1 MALSM
6 KIKHLMEDMMIK
18 KVILLISALMLL
30 LTACSQKPLGS
41 KANPVKLYFVPSMEA
56 NKIVES
62 AEAISDYLHQDTG
75 LYFKVA
81 VPTSYAAVI
90 EAMGSEEAD
99 IAFLATFAY
108 IMAHQKY
115 NAQVELT
122 TVRNNLSRYRG
133 QFVAQTSSN
142 INEIKDIQD
151 KVIAYTDAASTSG
164 YIYPSA
170 ILKKNQITPKKEIM
184 AGGHP
189 QAILAVYEG
198 TADVGCTFW
207 SPEHEG
213 IPQDARNSV
222 AETHPDVFN
231 KLKIIGFTE
240 WIPNDT
246 VTFRDKFPKE
256 LKDKI
261 VTSLLKYAK
270 DPEGKKE
277 LKDLYQIDDFIVSQ
291 DSDYDIVRSTLQTLG
306 MDANELFK

>member
-1 MALSM
+1 MRRIITIIILS
-6 KIKHLMEDMMIK
+6 L
-18 KVILLISALMLL
+18 VLLFLGCAQS
-30 LTACSQKPLGS
+30 PLGS
-41 KANPVKLYFVPSMEA
+41 KRNPIKMYFVPSMEA
-56 NKIVES
+56 NKIVSS
-62 AEAISDYLHQDTG
+62 AEAISDYLHQETG
-75 LYFKVA
+75 YYFKVA

-90 EAMGSEEAD
+90 EAMGTEEAD

-122 TVRNNLSRYRG
+122 TIRNDLSRYKG
-133 QFVAQTSSN
+133 QFIARADSKIDSLS
-142 INEIKDIQD
+142 DIQD

-170 ILKKNQITPKKEIM
+170 MLKKQNIVPGKEIM

-189 QAILAVYEG
+189 QAVLAVYEG

-207 SPEHEG
+207 SPEENG
-213 IPQDARNSV
+213 VPQDARNSIV
-222 AETHPDVFN
+222 ETHPDVFE
-231 KLKIIGFTE
+231 KVKIVGFTD

-246 VTFRDKFPKE
+246 VTFRDKFPEEMKN
-256 LKDKI
+256 KI
-261 VTSLLKYAK
+261 VASLLKYAK

-277 LKDLYQIDDFIVSQ
+277 LKALYQIDGFNVSQ
-291 DSDYDIVRSTLQTLG
+291 DSDYDVVRSTLQTLG

>member
-1 MALSM
+1 MRRF
-6 KIKHLMEDMMIK
+6 ITII
-18 KVILLISALMLL
+18 ILLVSFLFLG
-30 LTACSQKPLGS
+30 CSKSPLGS
-41 KANPVKLYFVPSMEA
+41 KRNPIKMYFVPSMEA
-56 NKIVES
+56 NKIINS
-62 AEAISDYLHQDTG
+62 AEAISEYLHNETG
-75 LYFKVA
+75 YYFKVA

-90 EAMGSEEAD
+90 EAMGTDEAD

-122 TVRNNLSRYRG
+122 TIRNDLSRYKG
-133 QFVAQTSSN
+133 QFIARADSKIDTL
-142 INEIKDIQD
+142 IDIQD

-170 ILKKNQITPKKEIM
+170 ILKKMNIVPKKEIM

-189 QAILAVYEG
+189 QAVLAVYEG

-207 SPEHEG
+207 SPEENG
-213 IPQDARNSV
+213 VPQDARNSIV
-222 AETHPDVFN
+222 ETHPDVFE
-231 KLKIIGFTE
+231 KVKIVGFTD

-246 VTFRDKFPKE
+246 VTFRDKFPEEMKN
-256 LKDKI
+256 KI
-261 VTSLLKYAK
+261 VTTLLKYAK

-277 LKDLYQIDDFIVSQ
+277 LKALYQIDGFIVSQ
-291 DSDYDIVRSTLQTLG
+291 DSDYDVVRSTLQTMG

>member
-1 MALSM
+1 MS
-6 KIKHLMEDMMIK
+6 KR
-18 KVILLISALMLL
+18 ILIMLTVFILL
-30 LTACSQKPLGS
+30 LTACSEKPLGS
-41 KANPVKLYFVPSMEA
+41 KSNPVKLYFVPSMEA

-62 AEAISDYLHQDTG
+62 AEAIADYLHKDTG
-75 LYFKVA
+75 LYFRVA

-90 EAMGSEEAD
+90 EAMGSDEAD

-133 QFVAQTSSN
+133 QFVAQNGTN
-142 INEIKDIQD
+142 INDIKDIQD
-151 KVIAYTDAASTSG
+151 KTIAYTDAASTSG
-164 YIYPSA
+164 FIYPSA
-170 ILKKNQITPKKEIM
+170 ILKKNNIVPKKEIM

-198 TADVGCTFW
+198 NADVACTYW
-207 SPEHEG
+207 SPENEG
-213 IPQDARNSV
+213 IPQDARNAV
-222 AETHPDVFN
+222 AETHPDVYQ
-231 KLKIIGFTE
+231 KVKIIGFTD

-246 VTFRDKFPKE
+246 VTFREKFPKA

-261 VTSLLKYAK
+261 VNSLLKYAK

-277 LKDLYQIDDFIVSQ
+277 LKALYQIDDFIVSQ

-306 MDANELFK
+306 MDANDLFK